1 MQPPPGYDHPPNKVC
16 RLQKA
21 LYGLKQSPL
30 GEGFHYFTY
39 LFKFLGPLVLVLPPF
54 YQRSLLWHLSFQ
66 KRRD

>member
-39 LFKFLGPLVLVLPPF
+39 FLVISWFQGSG
-54 YQRSLLWHLSFQ
+54 SLA
-66 KRRD
+66 K